1 MPPMSDYE
9 SLLARLAEL
18 GHLGHAAALLGWD
31 QQCYMPHGGAL
42 ARANAM
48 GAMGKLL
55 HERFTDE
62 ETGRLLSNA
71 EAEGAEEGSD
81 QALTLRAV
89 RRDYDKS
96 VKLPTAL
103 VSSLARET
111 ALAHEVWVK
120 ARQENSF
127 EQFAP
132 TLEKLLGLSRDVA
145 DHLGHGG
152 CRYDA
157 LLDQYEPGMT
167 TAQVASVF
175 AEVRDGLLPLM
186 EIIREGEPVDNS
198 CLKRGFDEKTQLQF
212 AEYIAKKLGFD
223 FERGRQDMAVHP
235 FCQGLHRT
243 DVRITTRVETHWL
256 PGALM
261 GTIHEAG
268 HGMYEQGFD
277 PKDDD
282 TPLSGAASLAFHESQ
297 SRLWENI
304 IGRSRTFW
312 NVFYPGLQRHFPGVL
327 ADVDVHQF
335 YRAINHVEP
344 SLVRVEADEVTY
356 CLHIFLRFELEQ
368 ELVAGTLAVKDIPE
382 AWSAKMEQYLGI
394 TPPSDALG
402 CLQDVHWSGAMFGYF
417 PTYALGT
424 MLSAQLFEKA
434 LASDSTIE
442 PGLVR
447 GDYAPLLGWLR
458 TNVHQPGRRYLP
470 GELTERICGEPLSAK
485 PLIRYLH
492 SKYRE
497 IYFAEHRDRK
507 RIL

>member
-1 MPPMSDYE
+1 MSAYE
-9 SLLARLAEL
+9 SLLERLSEL
-18 GHLGHAAALLGWD
+18 GHLGQAAALLGWD
-31 QQCYMPHGGAL
+31 QQCYMPAGGAL

-62 ETGRLLSNA
+62 ATGSLLAQA

-81 QALTLRAV
+81 RALTLRAV

-103 VSSLARET
+103 VASLARET
-111 ALAHEVWVK
+111 ALGHEVWVK
-120 ARQENSF
+120 ARQDND
-127 EQFAP
+127 FAHFSP
-132 TLEKLLGLSRDVA
+132 TLEKLLDLSRQVA

-157 LLDQYEPGMT
+157 LLDQYEPGAT
-167 TAQVASVF
+167 TEQVATVF

-186 EIIREGEPVDNS
+186 EIIREGEQVDNS
-198 CLKRGFDEKTQLQF
+198 CLKRGFDEANQLAF
-212 AEYIAKKLGFD
+212 TEYVAKKLGFD
-223 FERGRQDMAVHP
+223 FNHGRQDKAVHP

-243 DVRITTRVETHWL
+243 DVRITTRVETNWL
-256 PGALM
+256 PCALM

-297 SRLWENI
+297 SRLWENV

-312 NVFYPGLQRHFPGVL
+312 NVFYPGLQRYFPGVL
-327 ADVDVHQF
+327 SDIDIHQF

-344 SLVRVEADEVTY
+344 SLIRVEADEVTY

-368 ELVAGTLAVKDIPE
+368 ELVAGTLAVKDLPD
-382 AWSAKMEQYLGI
+382 AWNAKMQSYLGI
-394 TPPSDALG
+394 TPPSDSLG
-402 CLQDVHWSGAMFGYF
+402 CLQDVHWSGGMFGYF

-434 LASDSTIE
+434 LTSQPSLEGALT
-442 PGLVR
+442 R
-447 GDYAPLLGWLR
+447 GDYAPLLEWLR
-458 TNVHQPGRRYLP
+458 ENVHRPGRRYLP

-485 PLIRYLH
+485 PFIRYLH
-492 SKYRE
+492 NKYRE
-497 IYFAEHRDRK
+497 IYFAERRQRK